1 MPIVRVERGAK
12 ECSAEVSERYASSH
26 PQDQGADQREKETV
40 GQNLA

>member
-1 MPIVRVERGAK
+1 MPIVRVERGVK